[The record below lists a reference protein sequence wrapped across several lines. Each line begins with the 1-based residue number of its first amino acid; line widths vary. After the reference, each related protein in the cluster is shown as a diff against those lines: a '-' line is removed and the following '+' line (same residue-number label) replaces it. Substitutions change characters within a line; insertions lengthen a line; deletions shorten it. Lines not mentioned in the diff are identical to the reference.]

1 MTDVITINNEIEAL
15 GLFAATCDVMACD
28 LTLNHRERE
37 MIEARATRYRALQLE
52 AMAKLPAVIKSTAK
66 SIISDMEAVGK
77 ESLGRS
83 IYTPDEQANID
94 RVTTEQQRA
103 WDAYDEARNAHWA
116 KELAEGRSVP
126 DGYLNRQKG

>member
-28 LTLNHRERE
+28 LTLTHRERE
-37 MIEARATRYRALQLE
+37 MIENRATRYRALQLE

-83 IYTPDEQANID
+83 IYTP
-94 RVTTEQQRA
+94 EQQRA
-103 WDAYDEARNAHWA
+103 WDAYDEARNDHWA